1 MFLPALS
8 IAQEIVCLVNYCF
21 GISRWGTNNFNS
33 RVAEVMGIVFFYKFP
48 VMKYAT

>member
-21 GISRWGTNNFNS
+21 GISRWGTNNFSS